1 MTSRVSPKQ
10 CSLRAA
16 VGEREL
22 CPGAVCAFWEE
33 GGSILEA
40 GCAIERLGIPVQHQP
55 EFARRLLDLR
65 LAVEQARSD
74 AERADAHRRF
84 AELLNLNRE

>member
-16 VGEREL
+16 VGDHEL
-22 CPGAVCAFWEE
+22 CPGSTCAYWEA
-33 GGSILEA
+33 GGAIVEA
-40 GCAIERLGIPVQHQP
+40 GCVIERLGVPIDQDS
-55 EFARRLLDLR
+55 ELARLLLDIR
-65 LAVEQARSD
+65 LAIEAARSD
-74 AERADAHRRF
+74 AERADAHRHF